1 MAYMGYESDR
11 RTLKYRC
18 PAGAYG
24 MTCLNRDSCG
34 GGNYGEYGR
43 VIRIPIEK
51 DRRMFTP
58 IARSSYAFERIYKGR
73 RAVERVNSRIDN
85 VFGFEFHYIRGKAKM
100 TLRMSLALVVMLSM
114 AVGRI
119 KRKKD

>member
-1 MAYMGYESDR
+1 MAV
-11 RTLKYRC
+11 
-18 PAGAYG
+18 
-24 MTCLNRDSCG
+24 
-34 GGNYGEYGR
+34 YGR

-51 DRRMFTP
+51 DRRIFTP

-73 RAVERVNSRIDN
+73 RAVESVNSRIDN

-114 AVGRI
+114 AVGKI
-119 KRKKD
+119 KRNQEEDTCLCVSTRRQVRSLVMPIAAPE

>member
-1 MAYMGYESDR
+1 MAV
-11 RTLKYRC
+11 
-18 PAGAYG
+18 
-24 MTCLNRDSCG
+24 
-34 GGNYGEYGR
+34 YGR

-73 RAVERVNSRIDN
+73 TAVERVNSRIDN

-100 TLRMSLALVVMLSM
+100 TLMMSLALVVMLSM
-114 AVGRI
+114 AVGKI
-119 KRKKD
+119 KRNQEEDTCLCVSTRRHVRSLVMPIAAPE